1 MNQAVN
7 LTEEQKK
14 ELIEKFEEVFKPL
27 MEAVNEFIKILKEW
41 LKEVWINFKA
51 FIEKSLKA
59 KKYIS
64 IYNRTRNQRIKK
76 KQVSKILRLFKEK
89 IQC

>member
-1 MNQAVN
+1 MDQAVN

-27 MEAVNEFIKILKEW
+27 METVNEFIKILKEW

-51 FIEKSLKA
+51 FIEKSFKA
-59 KKYIS
+59 QKYIS
-64 IYNRTRNQRIKK
+64 IYNRTNNQRIKK
-76 KQVSKILRLFKEK
+76 KQVSKILKLFKEK

>member
-1 MNQAVN
+1 MDQVIN

-14 ELIEKFEEVFKPL
+14 ELIEKFEEIFKPL
-27 MEAVNEFIKILKEW
+27 METINKFIKTLKEW

-51 FIEKSLKA
+51 FIEKSLKVQ
-59 KKYIS
+59 KYIS
-64 IYNRTRNQRIKK
+64 IYNRTRNLRIKK

>member
-1 MNQAVN
+1 MDQVIN

-27 MEAVNEFIKILKEW
+27 METVNEFIKILKEW
-41 LKEVWINFKA
+41 IKEVWINFKT
-51 FIEKSLKA
+51 FIEKSFKIQ
-59 KKYIS
+59 KYIS
-64 IYNRTRNQRIKK
+64 IYNRTRNLKIKK

-89 IQC
+89 IRC